1 MKNVVTNI
9 TVTATS
15 ADRMLASVISLY
27 DNKSYVP
34 LTDAE
39 MQELDDELEDEDSEH
54 LSQVKEIKQYAKNI
68 DKVFIKPLDG
78 ASQFDKY
85 SLNTNVH
92 ADNMRYNKVLAIAS
106 AQYKTSTPKLPT
118 NNK

>member
-1 MKNVVTNI
+1 MSTEAENKNEKTKIVLFNENENNLKNVVTNI

-15 ADRMLASVISLY
+15 ADRMLASAISLF

-54 LSQVKEIKQYAKNI
+54 LLQVKEIKQYAK
-68 DKVFIKPLDG
+68 KHRQSF
-78 ASQFDKY
+78 
-85 SLNTNVH
+85 H
-92 ADNMRYNKVLAIAS
+92 
-106 AQYKTSTPKLPT
+106 
-118 NNK
+118 